1 MLYHSD
7 LFYFF
12 FFQVWTFLW
21 VTSLARFIPE
31 FPSEV
36 FCENPP
42 PPFINTSFCCH
53 ARNTDIFAATFYI
66 RPNCWNTK
74 KLPPQYSRSV
84 KWKDAW
90 IWVIFAK
97 ECYICSPKASHP
109 VQRYP
114 RFSPSPVPGC
124 ELDELW
130 EAVYLKNSW
139 KVWKRFWVRMKS
151 LGRGDEG
158 WRANGKNFV

>member
-7 LFYFF
+7 LSYFSF
-12 FFQVWTFLW
+12 KYEPFCGW
-21 VTSLARFIPE
+21 P
-31 FPSEV
+31 PSPV
-36 FCENPP
+36 SSQNSPPKYSAKIPP

-158 WRANGKNFV
+158 WRANGKIFV